1 MTTDINIY
9 FEDGCGRC
17 PLFATPQ
24 CKVHNWTEELK
35 LLRSIILECGL
46 TEEMKWGVP
55 CYTMQLPNEK
65 KETNVLILAAF
76 KDYCSISFFKG
87 SLLQDSKG
95 LLDKRS
101 ENTQGERFFRI
112 TNIDNLRV
120 IAADIKAYI
129 FEAIEVE
136 KAGLTIASKP
146 VTASDYPE
154 EFEQKL
160 HDFPALKAAFD
171 ALTPGRQK
179 GYILHFSQPKQSKTR
194 LARIEKCLPKI
205 FSGKGFFDR

>member
-1 MTTDINIY
+1 MTTDINVY
-9 FEDGCGRC
+9 FQDGCGRC

-24 CKVHNWTEELK
+24 CKVHNWTQELK
-35 LLRSIILECGL
+35 LMRSIILECGL

-55 CYTMQLPNEK
+55 CYTITLPQEK

-76 KDYCSISFFKG
+76 KEYCSISFFKG

-112 TNIDNLRV
+112 TDINEVRA
-120 IAADIKAYI
+120 IASDIKAYI
-129 FEAIEVE
+129 FEAIEIE
-136 KAGLTIASKP
+136 KAGLKIAPKE
-146 VTASDYPE
+146 VTASDYPI

-160 HDFPALKAAFD
+160 QDFPDLKAAFE

-179 GYILHFSQPKQSKTR
+179 GYVLHFSQPKQAKTR
-194 LARIEKCLPKI
+194 ISRIEKCIPKI
-205 FSGKGFFDR
+205 LGGKGFFD